1 MTLLKD
7 SAFWISIATLVIA
20 AYRFSL
26 SQIYKSKCVNFK
38 LCWGLINVKRDVQV
52 EAKIDEKALEVGTP
66 DEKPGYPSEA

>member
-1 MTLLKD
+1 MTLLTD

-38 LCWGLINVKRDVQV
+38 LCWGLINVKRDVAI
-52 EAKIDEKALEVGTP
+52 EAKIDEKALDVGTEEHKA
-66 DEKPGYPSEA
+66 DDNV

>member
-1 MTLLKD
+1 MTLLQD

-38 LCWGLINVKRDVQV
+38 ICWGLINVKRDVV
-52 EAKIDEKALEVGTP
+52 IEAKIDEKALDVGHAE
-66 DEKPGYPSEA
+66 EKTDDNV